1 MPARSLETAL
11 ARVTLGMLVVYIPGE
26 TWASLP
32 DGLLN
37 PYYIV
42 DAIAM
47 VLLLFGALHS
57 LRARPRPAPGML
69 CGGTGGRPPMAGG
82 PRSTDGRTLPTEARS
97 ITAKRNSPSS
107 RAPRLWP
114 SAASCFRSTWS
125 SNPHRRDSRSEH
137 LCSNSRNHLSAPGA
151 PERLE
156 QSSSVR
162 TEFDMASL
170 AERKP
175 RKQERTAS
183 KTKRA
188 TAP

>member
-69 CGGTGGRPPMAGG
+69 CGAYGWTAANGWRATFDRWFHLADGGTLDYGRAEL
-82 PRSTDGRTLPTEARS
+82 SVVACATTLAIGCFVLSIYLVIKSAREGS
-97 ITAKRNSPSS
+97 QV
-107 RAPRLWP
+107 
-114 SAASCFRSTWS
+114 
-125 SNPHRRDSRSEH
+125 
-137 LCSNSRNHLSAPGA
+137 GA
-151 PERLE
+151 PL
-156 QSSSVR
+156 
-162 TEFDMASL
+162 
-170 AERKP
+170 
-175 RKQERTAS
+175 
-183 KTKRA
+183 
-188 TAP
+188 